1 MNNYSMKV
9 DLSVGL
15 FARTYVKENGLTVAD
30 PGFRGVG
37 GRGGTNLLF
46 GKMFAE
52 NCM

>member
-9 DLSVGL
+9 DLSVDL
-15 FARTYVKENGLTVAD
+15 FAKIYVKENEWTVAD
-30 PGFRGVG
+30 PGFRG
-37 GRGGTNLLF
+37 RGGANLLF